1 MEELTMKPTL
11 TKPLTQLADEAKTIT
26 TDKERDNFICDNFV
40 DFMDI
45 IFMTDKEFKEYLE
58 ENRK

>member
-1 MEELTMKPTL
+1 MKPTL